1 MEMAY
6 CVFPTVR
13 ARGDGIK
20 YGFVCRCLETTSN
33 LMFKWA
39 TGVCRYCFF
48 VEKGCFEFVGTTE
61 KDHLTSVTSV
71 IKMKYFSHFSQYGF
85 PYMEQFPSKS
95 QPCSWKWHVALTL
108 SPLQASPLHC
118 FFSKALLCFQ
128 ITATI
133 CVTPC
138 LVISYL
144 RDLSDIPFL

>member
-1 MEMAY
+1 MEMAH

-13 ARGDGIK
+13 ARGDGVK

-48 VEKGCFEFVGTTE
+48 MEKGCFEFVGTAE

-71 IKMKYFSHFSQYGF
+71 IKMKYVSHFSQYGF

-95 QPCSWKWHVALTL
+95 QPCGWKWHVALTL

-118 FFSKALLCFQ
+118 FFQRHYCVSKSLL
-128 ITATI
+128 
-133 CVTPC
+133 
-138 LVISYL
+138 
-144 RDLSDIPFL
+144 PFVLPHV

>member
-13 ARGDGIK
+13 ARGDGVK

-39 TGVCRYCFF
+39 TGVCRHCFF
-48 VEKGCFEFVGTTE
+48 VEKGCFEFVGTAE

-85 PYMEQFPSKS
+85 PYMEQFPVS
-95 QPCSWKWHVALTL
+95 H
-108 SPLQASPLHC
+108 SPAVGNGM
-118 FFSKALLCFQ
+118 LL
-128 ITATI
+128 
-133 CVTPC
+133 
-138 LVISYL
+138 
-144 RDLSDIPFL
+144 